1 LHKSL
6 TNTIEQDVKFSEV
19 DMLGIVWHGHY
30 VRYFEDGREA
40 FGKEHSLGYLDFY
53 NNGYVVPI
61 VSLQCDYKRS
71 LRYGDRIIIETTYVP
86 KLSAK
91 IVFEYLVL
99 NASTK
104 EVIVTGTST
113 QVFLS
118 KDGLNLQLTKFGLN

>member
-1 LHKSL
+1 
-6 TNTIEQDVKFSEV
+6 
-19 DMLGIVWHGHY
+19 MLGIVWHGHY

-71 LRYGDRIIIETTYVP
+71 LRYGDRIIIETTYVT

-118 KDGLNLQLTKFGLN
+118 KDGLNLQLTNPPFFNDWKAKFGLN